1 MPPLE
6 NIDRALMSIII
17 TVLMLTVGISL
28 WDKIYFA
35 LKFAAED
42 GVVEYGTA
50 IALLISSIVLIRN
63 ALSIQGRAG
72 TLAVAL
78 TFFYALL
85 FFFAAGEEVSWGQRI
100 FGWESGEYF
109 QENNIQNETNLHN
122 IVVGDKQLTKTLF
135 GPILTVVL
143 LLYLVVLPLLYQRL
157 GWVQRIADKLA
168 VPVPGL
174 RHAATALIGS
184 IIVAVIDAFDVDR
197 AWEVYECV
205 FALLTVSIFLLP
217 TNRDK
222 VT

>member
-63 ALSIQGRAG
+63 ALSIRGRAG

-157 GWVQRIADKLA
+157 AWVQRIADTLA